1 MFQRIAW
8 GLPPDQTSPPSG
20 GVRST
25 KGGGFGAGGEPN
37 RIVFGLVTL
46 LWSIPPPELP
56 LPSESVVT
64 KKPNAVAPSA
74 GYARSCASPVL
85 SFFFHSAVKPY
96 GAADPEYRIRPKAS
110 WLVSFEGGR
119 ANTFASPR
127 T

>member
-1 MFQRIAW
+1 M
-8 GLPPDQTSPPSG
+8 
-20 GVRST
+20 
-25 KGGGFGAGGEPN
+25 
-37 RIVFGLVTL
+37 TL

-96 GAADPEYRIRPKAS
+96 GAADPEDRIRPRAS

-119 ANTFASPR
+119 AKPFVSTG
-127 T
+127 TGG